1 MVWVLI
7 ITILSSGTS
16 DTYSIPYKTE
26 ALCESGRAAYV
37 EQFNRSPVSSHRA
50 VVVCSKVQ

>member
-1 MVWVLI
+1 MAWVLI

-16 DTYSIPYKTE
+16 DTYSIPFKSE
-26 ALCESGRAAYV
+26 ALCEKGRAAYV

-50 VVVCSKVQ
+50 IVVCTRAE